1 MPIFEV
7 GPHFIKHLRGR
18 AELNEGSRRG
28 LAPTKAQSLATL
40 MSGAAGF
47 FMPTTW

>member
-1 MPIFEV
+1 MPIFEA
-7 GPHFIKHLRGR
+7 GAHFFGRRG
-18 AELNEGSRRG
+18 AELILGKAERG
-28 LAPTKAQSLATL
+28 QPGANDPQSLTTL